1 MFGEFQEIYERAKPF
16 LNTRDNEIHTQ
27 IAFSFALRLL
37 DKEGGDAKV
46 VLPAV
51 ILHDVGWKSLPEEL
65 HLKAFGPG
73 HNDMTLNRVHEEEGA
88 KIARRILNDVK
99 YDAAL
104 IDEIVAIILEHDSRP
119 QAISL
124 NEAIVKDSDKL
135 WRFSKQALEV
145 DPKRFN
151 IPPAVHTKWLK
162 LQIEGWFI
170 TEAARMIS
178 IDEQLQRAISFGI
191 QADEHA

>member
-1 MFGEFQEIYERAKPF
+1 LYDKFEQIHKLAEPF
-16 LNTRDNEIHTQ
+16 LDTRDNEIHTW
-27 IAFSFALRLL
+27 IAFCFARRLL
-37 DKEGGDAKV
+37 KSEGGNEAV

-73 HNDMTLNRVHEEEGA
+73 KNDMNINRVHEVEGA
-88 KIARRILNDVK
+88 KTARRILEEAQ
-99 YDAAL
+99 YDPAL
-104 IDEIVAIILEHDSRP
+104 IEEIVAIILEHDSR
-119 QAISL
+119 AEAVSL

-135 WRFSKQALEV
+135 WRFSREALEI

-151 IPPAVHTKWLK
+151 IPPAVHTQWLK

-170 TEAARMIS
+170 TETAKRIAT
-178 IDEQLQRAISFGI
+178 EQQRLRAISFGI
-191 QADEHA
+191 QQD